1 MKQKKFLEREIKT
14 DSNVTMS
21 VSSTTTRTVTAGG
34 KETKG
39 KSGAAITLRDIDGKE
54 LTALM
59 TEEQLADFI
68 GSLKEIGQFIVKRNH
83 PAPF

>member
-1 MKQKKFLEREIKT
+1 MKKEKFMTREIKT
-14 DSNVTMS
+14 DCNVTMS

-39 KSGAAITLRDIDGKE
+39 KSGAAFTLRDIDGKE

-59 TEEQLADFI
+59 TEAQLAELI
-68 GSLKEIGQFIVKRNH
+68 EKLKEVGRFIVKLNH

>member
-1 MKQKKFLEREIKT
+1 MKKEKFLEREIKT
-14 DSNVTMS
+14 DSNVSVS

-59 TEEQLADFI
+59 TEAQLADFI
-68 GSLKEIGQFIVKRNH
+68 EKLKEIGRFIVKLNH

>member
-1 MKQKKFLEREIKT
+1 MKKKKFMEREIKT
-14 DSNVTMS
+14 DGNVSVS

-34 KETKG
+34 KETNG
-39 KSGAAITLRDIDGKE
+39 KSGAAITLRDVDGKE

-59 TEEQLADFI
+59 TEAQLADLI
-68 GSLKEIGQFIVKRNH
+68 ERLKELGRFIVKRNH

>member
-14 DSNVTMS
+14 DGNVSVS

-34 KETKG
+34 RETKG

-59 TEEQLADFI
+59 TEAQLADFI

>member
-1 MKQKKFLEREIKT
+1 MKKKNFVEKSIIT
-14 DSNVTMS
+14 DGNVAMS

-39 KSGAAITLRDIDGKE
+39 KSGAAFTLRDIDGKE

-59 TEEQLADFI
+59 TEAQLAELI
-68 GSLKEIGQFIVKRNH
+68 EKLKEIGRFIVQQNH
-83 PAPF
+83 KCPF

>member
-1 MKQKKFLEREIKT
+1 MKKKKFMEREIKT
-14 DSNVTMS
+14 DSNVSVS

-59 TEEQLADFI
+59 TEAQLADFI
-68 GSLKEIGQFIVKRNH
+68 EKLKEIGRFIVKLNH

>member
-1 MKQKKFLEREIKT
+1 MKQKNYLEREIKT
-14 DSNVTMS
+14 DSNVSVS
-21 VSSTTTRTVTAGG
+21 VSSTTTRTLCAGG

-59 TEEQLADFI
+59 TEAQLADFI

>member
-1 MKQKKFLEREIKT
+1 MKQKKFMERTIIT
-14 DSNVTMS
+14 DGNVSMS

-54 LTALM
+54 ITALM
-59 TEEQLADFI
+59 TEAQLADFVEK
-68 GSLKEIGQFIVKRNH
+68 LKEIGRFIVKLNH

>member
-1 MKQKKFLEREIKT
+1 MKKKNFVEKSIIT
-14 DSNVTMS
+14 DDNVAMS

-54 LTALM
+54 LTALIS
-59 TEEQLADFI
+59 EAQLADFI
-68 GSLKEIGQFIVKRNH
+68 EKLKELGRFIVKRNH

>member
-1 MKQKKFLEREIKT
+1 MKQKKFMERTIAT
-14 DSNVTMS
+14 DGNVTMS
-21 VSSTTTRTVTAGG
+21 VSSTNTRTVTAGG

-39 KSGAAITLRDIDGKE
+39 KSGASITLRDVDGKE

-59 TEEQLADFI
+59 TEEQLADLI
-68 GSLKEIGQFIVKRNH
+68 EKLKEVGRFIVKLNH

>member
-1 MKQKKFLEREIKT
+1 MKQKKFLEKAIST
-14 DSNVTMS
+14 DCNVAMS

-34 KETKG
+34 RETKG

-54 LTALM
+54 LTALIS
-59 TEEQLADFI
+59 EAQLADFI
-68 GSLKEIGQFIVKRNH
+68 EKLKEIGRFIVKRNH

>member
-1 MKQKKFLEREIKT
+1 MKQKKFMERTIAT
-14 DSNVTMS
+14 DGNVTMS

-39 KSGAAITLRDIDGKE
+39 KSGAAITLRDTDGKE

-59 TEEQLADFI
+59 TEALLAELI
-68 GSLKEIGQFIVKRNH
+68 EKLKEVGRFIVQQNH
-83 PAPF
+83 KCPF

>member
-14 DSNVTMS
+14 DGNVSVS

-39 KSGAAITLRDIDGKE
+39 KSGAAITLRDTDGKE
-54 LTALM
+54 LTAM
-59 TEEQLADFI
+59 ITEAQLAELI
-68 GSLKEIGQFIVKRNH
+68 EKLKEVGRFIVKRNH
-83 PAPF
+83 PALF

>member
-1 MKQKKFLEREIKT
+1 MKKKFMTREIKT
-14 DSNVTMS
+14 DCNVALS
-21 VSSTTTRTVTAGG
+21 ISSTTSSTISAGG
-34 KETKG
+34 RETKG
-39 KSGAAITLRDIDGKE
+39 KSGAAITLRDVDGKE

-68 GSLKEIGQFIVKRNH
+68 EKLKEVGRFIVKRNH

>member
-1 MKQKKFLEREIKT
+1 MKQKKFLERTIAT
-14 DSNVTMS
+14 DGNVTMS
-21 VSSTTTRTVTAGG
+21 VSSTNTRTVTAGG

-54 LTALM
+54 ITALIS
-59 TEEQLADFI
+59 EAQLAELI
-68 GSLKEIGQFIVKRNH
+68 EKLKEIGRFIVKLNH

>member
-1 MKQKKFLEREIKT
+1 MKKKNFVEKSIIT
-14 DSNVTMS
+14 DDNVAMS

-54 LTALM
+54 LTALIS
-59 TEEQLADFI
+59 EAQLADFI
-68 GSLKEIGQFIVKRNH
+68 EKLKEIGRFIVKRNH

>member
-1 MKQKKFLEREIKT
+1 MKKKKFLEKAIST
-14 DSNVTMS
+14 DCNVAMS

-34 KETKG
+34 RETKG
-39 KSGAAITLRDIDGKE
+39 KSGASITLRDVDGKE

-59 TEEQLADFI
+59 TEEQLADLI
-68 GSLKEIGQFIVKRNH
+68 EKLKEVGRFIVKLNH

>member
-1 MKQKKFLEREIKT
+1 MEKEIKT
-14 DSNVTMS
+14 DGNVSVS

-39 KSGAAITLRDIDGKE
+39 KSGASITLRDVDGKE
-54 LTALM
+54 LTALL

-68 GSLKEIGQFIVKRNH
+68 EKLKELGRFIVKRNH

>member
-1 MKQKKFLEREIKT
+1 MKKKNFMEKAIST
-14 DSNVTMS
+14 DCNVSMS

-39 KSGAAITLRDIDGKE
+39 KSGAAITLRDVDGKE
-54 LTALM
+54 LTALL
-59 TEEQLADFI
+59 TEEQLADLI
-68 GSLKEIGQFIVKRNH
+68 EKLKELGRFIVKRNH

>member
-1 MKQKKFLEREIKT
+1 MKQKKFLEKAIST
-14 DSNVTMS
+14 DCNVAMS

-34 KETKG
+34 RETKG
-39 KSGAAITLRDIDGKE
+39 KSGAAITLRDVDGKE

-68 GSLKEIGQFIVKRNH
+68 EKLKELGRFIVTRNH